1 VGNADV
7 MLCSKRESYYGCATP
22 FTIFRPVLEQIAPMF
37 CLLNSRETGY
47 SKPRRNQGGQ
57 VKKIPVLLVSLAFA
71 GNLFGQVPQ
80 NSAPAAARTPATV
93 SGGAAAGGAS
103 LPPAATGAS
112 SNLVA
117 FIALGVAGFAAASR
131 SYSTSANH

>member
-22 FTIFRPVLEQIAPMF
+22 FTIFRPVPEQIASTF
-37 CLLNSRETGY
+37 CSPFCRETGY

-80 NSAPAAARTPATV
+80 NPAPAAP
-93 SGGAAAGGAS
+93 GGAAAGGAS
-103 LPPAATGAS
+103 LPPVTTGAS

-117 FIALGVAGFAAASR
+117 FIALGVAGVAAASR